1 MNKIKEDECYE
12 YYEALF
18 ESYKVSFKVEK
29 NIKESIINLLM
40 IEDLNDVDNLHLEY
54 IRSFKLDIAM
64 LEAFFKT
71 DEGLDYITK
80 WKRNTPAK
88 RFL

>member
-29 NIKESIINLLM
+29 LSLIHISEPTR
-40 IEDLNDVDNLHLEY
+40 H
-54 IRSFKLDIAM
+54 
-64 LEAFFKT
+64 
-71 DEGLDYITK
+71 
-80 WKRNTPAK
+80 
-88 RFL
+88 

>member
-40 IEDLNDVDNLHLEY
+40 IEDLNDVDNLHPDTPHAKTCADCDY
-54 IRSFKLDIAM
+54 KSF
-64 LEAFFKT
+64 
-71 DEGLDYITK
+71 
-80 WKRNTPAK
+80 
-88 RFL
+88 

>member
-18 ESYKVSFKVEK
+18 EGYKVSFKVEK

-40 IEDLNDVDNLHLEY
+40 IEV
-54 IRSFKLDIAM
+54 
-64 LEAFFKT
+64 
-71 DEGLDYITK
+71 
-80 WKRNTPAK
+80 
-88 RFL
+88 

>member
-54 IRSFKLDIAM
+54 IRSFL
-64 LEAFFKT
+64 
-71 DEGLDYITK
+71 
-80 WKRNTPAK
+80 
-88 RFL
+88 

>member
-18 ESYKVSFKVEK
+18 EGYKVSFKVEK

-40 IEDLNDVDNLHLEY
+40 IVMVMSHFGMQIRKNEISAKEYAFMVKRMCEDMKSARWL
-54 IRSFKLDIAM
+54 FKN
-64 LEAFFKT
+64 K
-71 DEGLDYITK
+71 
-80 WKRNTPAK
+80 
-88 RFL
+88 